1 MIWNIKDGK
10 DKTMPKPLIFITNDD
25 GIDAKGLHELIDLM
39 RPYGDLFVSVPHTG
53 KSGMSQS
60 LTLFEPLKITK
71 VKDESG
77 LVIYK
82 CNGTPVD
89 SVKLAFDQFIPR
101 KPDYFVSGIN
111 HGSNSSISAFYSG
124 TVGTVIEAYFHNIPS
139 AAFSLLS
146 HEPDADFGIARKHIP
161 QIFEMMMAFSQKEE
175 LCLNVNFPDIP
186 QEKSK
191 GIKICRQ
198 TKGYWKEDFLKE
210 TEDSNQQSVF
220 YMRGNFS
227 NEEPEA
233 TDTDEWALTHNFV
246 SIVPLSKDLTNY
258 SVINKL
264 ENKI

>member
-1 MIWNIKDGK
+1 
-10 DKTMPKPLIFITNDD
+10 MPKPLIFITNDD
-25 GIDAKGLHELIDLM
+25 GINAKGLHELIDLM

-60 LTLFEPLKITK
+60 LTLFEPLTITK
-71 VKDESG
+71 VKDEPG
-77 LVIYK
+77 LVIYT

-89 SVKLAFDQFIPR
+89 AVKLAFDQFVPR

-111 HGSNSSISAFYSG
+111 HGSNASVSAFYSG
-124 TVGTVIEAYFHNIPS
+124 TVGTVIEAYFHKIPS

-146 HEPDADFGIARKHIP
+146 HEPNADFSIVRKYIP
-161 QIFEMMMAFSQKEE
+161 EIFQMIMNSPYKQD

-186 QEKSK
+186 PEKGQ
-191 GIKICRQ
+191 GIKFCRQ
-198 TKGYWKEDFLKE
+198 TKGFWKEDFQKGI
-210 TEDSNQQSVF
+210 DKNKNPVF
-220 YMRGNFS
+220 YMQGNFS

-258 SVINKL
+258 SVL
-264 ENKI
+264 NKIEENI

>member
-1 MIWNIKDGK
+1 MS
-10 DKTMPKPLIFITNDD
+10 KPLIFIANDD
-25 GIDAKGLHELIDLM
+25 GVNAKGLHELINLM
-39 RPYGDLFVSVPHTG
+39 RPYGDLFVSVPDVG

-60 LTLFEPLKITK
+60 LTLFEPLTIKK
-71 VKDESG
+71 VKEAPG
-77 LVIYK
+77 LAIYS

-89 SVKLAFDQFIPR
+89 AVKLAFDQFIPR

-111 HGSNSSISAFYSG
+111 HGSNASISAFYSG

-146 HEPDADFGIARKHIP
+146 HSPDADFSIARKYIP
-161 QIFEMMMAFSQKEE
+161 EIFEMIINSDNKQE

-186 QEKSK
+186 PEKSA
-191 GIKICRQ
+191 GIKFCRQ
-198 TKGYWKEDFLKE
+198 TKGFWKEDFQKGK
-210 TEDSNQQSVF
+210 DKNQNPVF
-220 YMRGNFS
+220 YMQGYFS

-258 SVINKL
+258 TVL
-264 ENKI
+264 NKIAKDI